1 MPAVVVCGKRSSSIF
16 EDLHLHAPPP
26 ASKRARCASDAFLST
41 PALQRSPLADR
52 GNGENSGEGT
62 NLFAANLA
70 HLRSLFPEMDQQLI
84 NGYNFLQLL
93 ERALEESGNDLDS
106 TLQSLNDLHLETTK
120 FNLDSSVSKSEIGVE
135 TNVQPLTEG
144 VHASQYQCF

>member
-70 HLRSLFPEMDQQLI
+70 HLRSLFPEMDQQKLP
-84 NGYNFLQLL
+84 QS
-93 ERALEESGNDLDS
+93 AVPPDSG
-106 TLQSLNDLHLETTK
+106 QSVYQSADGLVRT
-120 FNLDSSVSKSEIGVE
+120 
-135 TNVQPLTEG
+135 
-144 VHASQYQCF
+144 SQYGRY